1 MVWASNHF
9 VFPNSVFVELRIW
22 RWYHCADTHLH
33 NTIFHLWGVYG
44 EGAAFTVVVSSL
56 CSISYHCHS
65 TVLFA
70 CYALRLRVNISVKL
84 ENDIKWEVQWYS
96 VQYYFS

>member
-9 VFPNSVFVELRIW
+9 IFPNSVFVELRIW

-33 NTIFHLWGVYG
+33 NTIFHLWGVYD

-65 TVLFA
+65 TIHFHRRFYKFCMDLHFTA
-70 CYALRLRVNISVKL
+70 ILRFCLPAMHQDC
-84 ENDIKWEVQWYS
+84 E
-96 VQYYFS
+96 

>member
-65 TVLFA
+65 TIHFHRRFYKFSMDLHFTA
-70 CYALRLRVNISVKL
+70 ILRFCLPAMH
-84 ENDIKWEVQWYS
+84 
-96 VQYYFS
+96 